1 MLLRSTCPGHRL
13 GYAPMSLSMHLAA
26 LLPDPRVR
34 RARTQLGISRTTSS
48 VTTTPPE
55 PPHELRQ
62 HYAVSTTELDSFTIY
77 SVAPMMFGDPSSSS
91 RNEASGNTGVSAVTD
106 TTDPSLHYD
115 PHAEAIDELRPA
127 QAANRAVLYI
137 PGGDFADT
145 ITPASWDFVGQ
156 LVDADLR
163 VDIPIAGRLPEYTAR
178 DAAPVIQRAY
188 RNLVTDH
195 GSRNITVIADGS
207 GAALALGALLSFL
220 PDAPPSHL
228 ILIDPWYDLSPQVWR
243 EDKLGR
249 VASYLKKVGAA
260 WAAGELNNPKINPG
274 VMDHRELTQWQGTS
288 AHIFVGGHT
297 QPLRD
302 ARQLTE
308 DFRDAGVPVDLTE
321 VEGTVYLY
329 HLRRTTE
336 GRRDRKEMTRIAQG
350 KL

>member
-220 PDAPPSHL
+220 PDAP
-228 ILIDPWYDLSPQVWR
+228 R
-243 EDKLGR
+243 
-249 VASYLKKVGAA
+249 
-260 WAAGELNNPKINPG
+260 
-274 VMDHRELTQWQGTS
+274 
-288 AHIFVGGHT
+288 HT
-297 QPLRD
+297 
-302 ARQLTE
+302 
-308 DFRDAGVPVDLTE
+308 
-321 VEGTVYLY
+321 
-329 HLRRTTE
+329 
-336 GRRDRKEMTRIAQG
+336 
-350 KL
+350 